1 MIEKIITKL
10 NEMNKN
16 ILDLSNNI
24 VRLTDILIEKND
36 NLSNH
41 LLQIYNSWSS
51 FVY

>member
-10 NEMNKN
+10 NEINKN

-24 VRLTDILIEKND
+24 VRLTDIIIEKND

-41 LLQIYNSWSS
+41 LLQIYERLKP
-51 FVY
+51 